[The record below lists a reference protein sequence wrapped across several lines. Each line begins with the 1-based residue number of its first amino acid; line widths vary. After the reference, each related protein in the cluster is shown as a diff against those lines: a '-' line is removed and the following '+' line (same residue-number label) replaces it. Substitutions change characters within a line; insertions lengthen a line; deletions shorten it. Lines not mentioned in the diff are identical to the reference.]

1 MINNLTCALQVL
13 QLFPDYSFS
22 VIAEDLRQTRS
33 VDLTVENILEG
44 RLLPTLPSFQQEPS
58 LSTLPTFVS
67 REEKSFDVS
76 QEPEKLFVDDPQE
89 RQHALQ
95 CRKHELI
102 AEARNRFLQRQA
114 LENNPTSNES

>member
-1 MINNLTCALQVL
+1 M
-13 QLFPDYSFS
+13 FPDYSFS
-22 VIAEDLRQTRS
+22 VIVEDLRQTRS

-58 LSTLPTFVS
+58 LSTLPTFV
-67 REEKSFDVS
+67 RQENQFDVS

-89 RQHALQ
+89 RQHILQ

-114 LENNPTSNES
+114 LENNSTIIES